1 MTVDYSGPGVVL
13 LSNPLESPRSSHEP
27 TLFVYHDRL
36 TRHVLSDTH
45 VFKPSRLRDTYD
57 LLNSFGAFDLVNAN
71 LTEPRQVSVEE
82 LRSFHTAEYIDAVA
96 ALAHGQRLSDAAMYG
111 FSEDGDNPIYA
122 NMYESALWTTGASLT
137 ATEELLDGRCAV
149 AVNFSGGLHHA
160 MPNYAAGFCI
170 FDDPVVAIKQM
181 TAAGAR
187 VAYVDI
193 DCHHGDGVQA
203 GFYETNQV
211 LTISLHE
218 SGEFLFPGT
227 GFVREAGA
235 GPGRGYSVNV
245 PFFPHTDDETYLWTF
260 REVVPPLV
268 SAFKPD
274 ILVTQLGIDT
284 HFLDPITHLRLTVQG
299 YTQVVQEFARL
310 SPGTWLVLGGGG
322 YNLGAVMRGWAR
334 AYGVMLNHEWPD
346 GFPESFREQF
356 GIEQL
361 NDPEQLPLP
370 QEIRDQVRKYAAKSV
385 ADVKYNVFPVHGLSR
400 RS

>member
-1 MTVDYSGPGVVL
+1 MLRNRP
-13 LSNPLESPRSSHEP
+13 ESPTTRSHEQAV
-27 TLFVYHDRL
+27 FVYHDRL

-45 VFKPSRLRDTYD
+45 VFKPSRLRDTYN
-57 LLNSFGAFDLVNAN
+57 LLNSLGAFELANAK
-71 LTEPRQVSVEE
+71 LTEPRQVAREE

-96 ALAHGQRLSDAAMYG
+96 AFAHGQRLSDAATYG
-111 FSEDGDNPIYA
+111 FSEEGDNPIYA

-170 FDDPVVAIKQM
+170 FDDPAVAIKQM
-181 TAAGAR
+181 TTAGAR

-203 GFYETNQV
+203 GFYETDQV

-227 GFVREAGA
+227 GFVWEAGV
-235 GPGRGYSVNV
+235 GLGRGYSVNV
-245 PFFPHTDDETYLWTF
+245 PLFPHTDDETYLWAF

-284 HFLDPITHLRLTVQG
+284 HVLDPITHLRLTVQG
-299 YTQVVQEFARL
+299 YTRVVQEFARL
-310 SPGTWLVLGGGG
+310 SPGKWLVLGGGG
-322 YNLGAVMRGWAR
+322 YNIGAVMRGWAR
-334 AYGVMLNHEWPD
+334 AYGVMLDHEWPHD
-346 GFPESFREQF
+346 FPEIFQKRYGF
-356 GIEQL
+356 EQL
-361 NDPEQLPLP
+361 DDPEQLPLP
-370 QEIRDQVRKYAAKSV
+370 PEIRDQVQKYAQKSV
-385 ADVKYNVFPVHGLSR
+385 ADLKYNVFPVHGLSR
-400 RS
+400 LV